1 MSTPKISDHN
11 ILSMLVRLE
20 LKQKR
25 LTMRKNKMTEEE
37 ISEHMKTISFSNL
50 VKEINEKWS
59 HTYIDVSNDV
69 DEEATIIDEQ

>member
-50 VKEINEKWS
+50 VKEINKKWS

>member
-1 MSTPKISDHN
+1 
-11 ILSMLVRLE
+11 
-20 LKQKR
+20 
-25 LTMRKNKMTEEE
+25 MRKPKMTEEE
-37 ISEHMKTISFSNL
+37 LAKHMKAISFSNL

>member
-1 MSTPKISDHN
+1 MKDTKKAFDSVKFMRQQRDLLTEK
-11 ILSMLVRLE
+11 LS
-20 LKQKR
+20 
-25 LTMRKNKMTEEE
+25 KMTEEE

-59 HTYIDVSNDV
+59 HTYVDVSNDV

>member
-1 MSTPKISDHN
+1 
-11 ILSMLVRLE
+11 
-20 LKQKR
+20 
-25 LTMRKNKMTEEE
+25 MRKNKMTEEE